1 MVYINIY
8 IVREIDALHSLHL
21 CLLCLPA
28 ASPPLSY
35 SSCVTLCLIADLKRG
50 VPEPEQSPASCSHFN
65 NQVCFKCT
73 ALPSSHSRSL
83 ASTLTVCDHFHCS
96 VFILLSLCFSMPVVT
111 CYPSFAL
118 GISLWATPLRPH
130 PQALVNPQD
139 VISSTSFQ
147 PQLPGLNLRFP
158 VAILKP

>member
-8 IVREIDALHSLHL
+8 IVSERDRCSPFSPFVPHV
-21 CLLCLPA
+21 LLCAWLQTWREVSQNLNRASPA
-28 ASPPLSY
+28 AATSTIKFASNAL
-35 SSCVTLCLIADLKRG
+35 LCQCIW
-50 VPEPEQSPASCSHFN
+50 
-65 NQVCFKCT
+65 
-73 ALPSSHSRSL
+73 SL
-83 ASTLTVCDHFHCS
+83 ASTLAVCDQFHCS

-111 CYPSFAL
+111 CYPSFAP
-118 GISLWATPLRPH
+118 GIGLWATPLCTPLRPH
-130 PQALVNPQD
+130 PQALVNSQD

>member
-1 MVYINIY
+1 M
-8 IVREIDALHSLHL
+8 
-21 CLLCLPA
+21 
-28 ASPPLSY
+28 LSIL
-35 SSCVTLCLIADLKRG
+35 SICASCVTLCLIADLKRG
-50 VPEPEQSPASCSHFN
+50 VPEPEQSLASCSHFN

-83 ASTLTVCDHFHCS
+83 ASTLAVCDQFHCS

-111 CYPSFAL
+111 CYPSFAP
-118 GISLWATPLRPH
+118 GIGLWATPLCTPLRPH
-130 PQALVNPQD
+130 PQGLVNSQD